1 MTGPTH
7 DQHPPFTWNYFLPHH
22 RPNFMPIE
30 TFHFH
35 PFNLAWTMNTLN
47 TSENDFVPE
56 YARINETAW
65 QIRPRILSKSSKYF
79 SRILDAVIMIFNFII
94 AVK

>member
-1 MTGPTH
+1 
-7 DQHPPFTWNYFLPHH
+7 
-22 RPNFMPIE
+22 MPIE

-79 SRILDAVIMIFNFII
+79 SRILDAVIMIFNFVI